1 MLNLKT
7 IITVFA
13 ILLSFTAHAQTNNVK
28 TLQKQLKPWQPIE
41 ILENDNVITVILDAN
56 QVTPEIYDAV
66 INSGLC
72 MDVWTK
78 DVPDSYMKTTKELHV
93 LNKHKAFGY
102 VLEQPLATCNE
113 MGKEPEDR
121 AKVLMLSK
129 THMFGMPKSK

>member
-1 MLNLKT
+1 
-7 IITVFA
+7 
-13 ILLSFTAHAQTNNVK
+13 
-28 TLQKQLKPWQPIE
+28 
-41 ILENDNVITVILDAN
+41 
-56 QVTPEIYDAV
+56 
-66 INSGLC
+66 

-113 MGKEPEDR
+113 MGKEPDDR
-121 AKVLMLSK
+121 AKVMMLSK